1 VAFIPEVEAGI
12 SSPLGETDAV
22 EVEELRSFSCHFCPS
37 CQVRVVRFYV
47 SWPSP
52 PPDLSYKRWMKAIL
66 AGPRTQRR
74 S

>member
-1 VAFIPEVEAGI
+1 MNSAPFFFP
-12 SSPLGETDAV
+12 T
-22 EVEELRSFSCHFCPS
+22 

-66 AGPRTQRR
+66 AGPRPQRSSEDR
-74 S
+74 MPERMSEDVPDTHAR